1 MINVAKASVNLTK
14 RKAFSGGYTT
24 YINLRDENDNRI
36 RSRKPYT
43 TYTSPYLVPNMI
55 SSTNFKASVAMTH
68 IGTATAI
75 IEIDGVR
82 FITDPMFL
90 PAGQ

>member
-1 MINVAKASVNLTK
+1 
-14 RKAFSGGYTT
+14 
-24 YINLRDENDNRI
+24 
-36 RSRKPYT
+36 
-43 TYTSPYLVPNMI
+43 MI
-55 SSTNFKASVAMTH
+55 SSTNFKASVSMTH

-90 PAGQ
+90 PAGSRPQPIMGLDGNPTTLDLVTDQGPALQLEE